1 MVMTSKR
8 QEWILQLIKGPD
20 IIPVGN
26 QPGLYSSNNT
36 IQITAD
42 ETLIVVKPSDTF
54 DLSHPEVL
62 IVRVADAEHSIRWE
76 RISNLDFDEPPA
88 APAVERP
95 RPAAYRLLHFPL
107 GKKVV

>member
-1 MVMTSKR
+1 MTSKR

-26 QPGLYSSNNT
+26 QPGLYSSHST

-42 ETLIVVKPSDTF
+42 ETLFIVKPSDTI

-62 IVRVADAEHSIRWE
+62 ILRVADVEHSISWE
-76 RISNLDFDEPPA
+76 RISSLDFDEPPA
-88 APAVERP
+88 APAAKQP